1 MTVELNDEVTVPR
14 FEDKLWHELAL
25 VHEQERIEPSPADGD
40 LGFPAARRPVRTGL
54 ALIAAA
60 TIVIAGIVVTRSDD
74 RPADAL
80 QARIIAATETA
91 LADSI
96 IYSVTDF
103 GDRGGRDE
111 HWFDET
117 TGMSRLLSYTE
128 HGELAREFT
137 LAPAQGDRPP
147 TYTIVDHCSK
157 EYTVEEEPLFLAGG
171 QNVAAWIIESLR
183 NGSMQVDGTEVVDG
197 RELIRMHEVSY
208 KTLLVDPDTYR
219 PVRAI
224 GEGIDNNVTTTID
237 YLPRTP
243 ENLALLRTVIPDDF
257 VQVDQLR
264 TFEALAGCT

>member
-1 MTVELNDEVTVPR
+1 MTAELNDQVTVPR
-14 FEDKLWHELAL
+14 FEDNLWHELSR

-60 TIVIAGIVVTRSDD
+60 TIVIAGIMVTRSDD
-74 RPADAL
+74 KPADAL

-96 IYSVTDF
+96 VYSVTDF
-103 GDRGGRDE
+103 ADQGGKDE

-117 TGMSRLLSYTE
+117 TGMSRLLSYVE
-128 HGELAREFT
+128 NGELAREFT

-147 TYTIVDHCSK
+147 TYTTVDHCSRK
-157 EYTVEEEPLFLAGG
+157 YTVEEEPLSVAGG
-171 QNVAAWIIESLR
+171 QNLAAWIIDSLR

-208 KTLLVDPDTYR
+208 QTFLVDPDTYR

-224 GEGIDNNVTTTID
+224 GEGTDNNVTTID

-243 ENLALLRTVIPDDF
+243 QNLAQLRTVIPDDF

-264 TFEALAGCT
+264 TFEVLAGCT

>member
-1 MTVELNDEVTVPR
+1 
-14 FEDKLWHELAL
+14 
-25 VHEQERIEPSPADGD
+25 
-40 LGFPAARRPVRTGL
+40 VRTGL
-54 ALIAAA
+54 ALIAVA
-60 TIVIAGIVVTRSDD
+60 TIAIAGIVVRSDD

-96 IYSVTDF
+96 VYSVTDF
-103 GDRGGRDE
+103 DDRGGRDE
-111 HWFDET
+111 QWFDET
-117 TGMSRLLSYTE
+117 TGMSRLLSYART
-128 HGELAREFT
+128 GELAREFT
-137 LAPAQGDRPP
+137 LAPAQGDWGS
-147 TYTIVDHCSK
+147 TYTTVDHCSK
-157 EYTVEEEPLFLAGG
+157 EYTVEEKPVFIAGG
-171 QNVAAWIIESLR
+171 QNLAAWIIGSLR

-197 RELIRMHEVSY
+197 RELIRMHEVSH

-224 GEGIDNNVTTTID
+224 GEGTDDNVTTTID

-264 TFEALAGCT
+264 TFEVLAGCT

>member
-1 MTVELNDEVTVPR
+1 MTAELNDEVTVPR
-14 FEDKLWHELAL
+14 FEDKLWHQLAR
-25 VHEQERIEPSPADGD
+25 VHEQERIEPSPAGA
-40 LGFPAARRPVRTGL
+40 GPGSRAARRTVRTGL

-60 TIVIAGIVVTRSDD
+60 TIVIAGILVTRSDD
-74 RPADAL
+74 RRADAL

-91 LADSI
+91 VADSI
-96 IYSVTDF
+96 VYSVTDF
-103 GDRGGRDE
+103 ADRGGSDE

-117 TGMSRLLSYTE
+117 TGLSRLLSYAE
-128 HGELAREFT
+128 NGELAREFT

-147 TYTIVDHCSK
+147 TYTVIDHCSK
-157 EYTVEEEPLFLAGG
+157 EYTVEDEPLSLAGG
-171 QNVAAWIIESLR
+171 QNLAAWIIESLR

-208 KTLLVDPDTYR
+208 QTFLVDPDTYR

-224 GEGIDNNVTTTID
+224 GEGSNNNVTTTID